1 MLHRLRCRSQNSIL
15 GGCLEFCSTFLIKHA
30 MHAHNKPCGLICL
43 LDQWPGHAWTRNFFV
58 TLVGSEISKALCN
71 RTSKHWDARRRQTR
85 QIRRLCCHMHAMI
98 RVQTDKCIGEVT
110 CLAMDGRLALCWF
123 FLVNSA
129 TTLSVCL
136 CFVSTA
142 CYAASI
148 PPGLGLKPLLYFT
161 LLPPSSYLSVLKPI
175 ERVKKNSGLEPCA
188 GANPQFLV
196 HLI

>member
-1 MLHRLRCRSQNSIL
+1 
-15 GGCLEFCSTFLIKHA
+15 
-30 MHAHNKPCGLICL
+30 
-43 LDQWPGHAWTRNFFV
+43 
-58 TLVGSEISKALCN
+58 
-71 RTSKHWDARRRQTR
+71 
-85 QIRRLCCHMHAMI
+85 MHAMI
-98 RVQTDKCIGEVT
+98 CVQTDKCIGEVT
-110 CLAMDGRLALCWF
+110 CLAMDGRLALYWF

-175 ERVKKNSGLEPCA
+175 ERVKKLWFVALCRSQSPVFGPSDLIAMPVLTVQWGGILCRLICTRGL
-188 GANPQFLV
+188 
-196 HLI
+196 